1 MPVTIGEFEVVD
13 APSTTPPAAAAAAA
27 SPPPALDAL
36 GLQRLQQQLQEE
48 ALRTWAH

>member
-13 APSTTPPAAAAAAA
+13 APPATAPAATAAA
-27 SPPPALDAL
+27 PPVAPLLDVLA
-36 GLQRLQQQLQEE
+36 LQRLQQQLQEE